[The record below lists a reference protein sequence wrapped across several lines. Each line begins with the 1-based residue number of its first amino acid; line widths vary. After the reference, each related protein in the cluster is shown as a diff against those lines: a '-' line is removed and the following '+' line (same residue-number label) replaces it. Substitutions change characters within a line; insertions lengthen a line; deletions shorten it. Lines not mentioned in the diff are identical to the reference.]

1 MNEEVILMRKVLI
14 ALGLGTV
21 MLFASYAV
29 AADQTRERTRMR
41 TTYQTGTQDQT
52 RTQDQQKTQKKN
64 QTQTRERARDSLRKT
79 TK

>member
-1 MNEEVILMRKVLI
+1 MRKVLV

-21 MLFASYAV
+21 ILFTGYAV
-29 AADQTRERTRMR
+29 AAEQTRERTRTR
-41 TTYQTGTQDQT
+41 STYQTGTQDQT
-52 RTQDQQKTQKKN
+52 RTRDQEKVQDRK